1 MDTAAS
7 AFVTAEFAV
16 ESAVLA
22 ALETLVIAVALL
34 SIACVAAYNWEPL
47 IASVDVADTRPA
59 ARFVSVRLTVELP
72 IDTVLL
78 AESPANV

>member
-16 ESAVLA
+16 ERAVLA
-22 ALETLVIAVALL
+22 ALDTLVIAVALL

-59 ARFVSVRLTVELP
+59 ARLVRVRLTVELP

>member
-16 ESAVLA
+16 EGAVLA
-22 ALETLVIAVALL
+22 ALDTLVIAVALL

-47 IASVDVADTRPA
+47 IASVDVAETRPA
-59 ARFVSVRLTVELP
+59 ATFVIVRFTVPEP
-72 IDTVLL
+72 TEIVLS
-78 AESPANV
+78 AVSPAKL

>member
-22 ALETLVIAVALL
+22 ALDTLVIAVALL

-59 ARFVSVRLTVELP
+59 ARLVRVRLTVELP

>member
-1 MDTAAS
+1 M
-7 AFVTAEFAV
+7 
-16 ESAVLA
+16 
-22 ALETLVIAVALL
+22 IAVALL

-59 ARFVSVRLTVELP
+59 ARLVRVRLTVELP